1 MAVMDLYLRDYFM
14 EEVELFSDEYF
25 MGKALQLAQQA
36 FDEDEVP
43 IGAVVVHKERIIAKG
58 YNQTE
63 RLTDVTAHAEMLA
76 ITGAAQYLGSKF
88 LEECTLYVTV
98 EPCTMCFGAIQ
109 WARPARL
116 VYGASEPK
124 TGYHGKGLIGAP
136 KIEVIS
142 GILESDCAAIMREF
156 FKSKRKN

>member
-1 MAVMDLYLRDYFM
+1 MAVLGLYLRYYFM
-14 EEVELFSDEYF
+14 QEVELFSDEYF

-43 IGAVVVHKERIIAKG
+43 IGAVVVHNQRIIAKG

-63 RLTDVTAHAEMLA
+63 KLTDVTAHAEMLA
-76 ITGAAQYLGSKF
+76 ITGAAQFLGFKF
-88 LEECTLYVTV
+88 LDECTLYVTV
-98 EPCTMCFGAIQ
+98 EPCTMCFGAVQ

-124 TGYHGKGLIGAP
+124 TGYHGKGLIAAP
-136 KIEVIS
+136 KMEVVS
-142 GILESDCAAIMREF
+142 GVLEAECAALMKSF
-156 FKSKRKN
+156 FASKR

>member
-1 MAVMDLYLRDYFM
+1 M
-14 EEVELFSDEYF
+14 EEVELFSDEYY

-36 FDEDEVP
+36 FEEDEVP
-43 IGAVVVHKERIIAKG
+43 IGAVVVHKQRIIAKG

-98 EPCTMCFGAIQ
+98 EPCVMCFGAIQ
-109 WARPARL
+109 WARPQR
-116 VYGASEPK
+116 VVFGASEPK
-124 TGYHGKGLIGAP
+124 TGYHSKGLIASP
-136 KIEVIS
+136 KMEVIS
-142 GILESDCAAIMREF
+142 GVLERECSDLMRSF
-156 FKSKRKN
+156 FKSKRK

>member
-1 MAVMDLYLRDYFM
+1 MG
-14 EEVELFSDEYF
+14 EIELFSDEYF

-43 IGAVVVHKERIIAKG
+43 IGAVVVHKDRIIGKG

-76 ITGAAQYLGSKF
+76 ITGAAQFLGSKY
-88 LEECTLYVTV
+88 LQECTIYVTI

-116 VYGASEPK
+116 VFGASEPK
-124 TGYHGKGLIGAP
+124 TGYQSKGLLAAA
-136 KIEVIS
+136 KMEVTF
-142 GILESDCAAIMREF
+142 GVMEMPCVELMRLF
-156 FKSKRKN
+156 FSRKRTNNSETKP